1 MRTTLLLL
9 TLALVTTAA
18 CGSKNKGTCDSYA
31 DMSMQCDTDTT
42 MKDDEKAQAKT
53 MLSGMCVAAF
63 DGEYAGA
70 SGDEK
75 KMMEEMYAHIKE
87 VATCGSKA
95 TTCEEYAKCED
106 AAKKK

>member
-9 TLALVTTAA
+9 TLALATTAA
-18 CGSKNKGTCDSYA
+18 CNKNKGTCDSYA
-31 DMSMQCDTDTT
+31 EMSMKCDKDTK
-42 MKDDEKAQAKT
+42 MKDDEKAQTKT

-70 SGDEK
+70 SGEEK

-87 VATCGSKA
+87 VATCSSKA
-95 TTCEEYAKCED
+95 TTCEEHAKCEE

>member
-9 TLALVTTAA
+9 TVALTSAA
-18 CGSKNKGTCDSYA
+18 CNKNKGTCDSYA
-31 DMSMQCDTDTT
+31 DMSMKCDKDTS

-63 DGEYAGA
+63 DGEYAGTT
-70 SGDEK
+70 GDEK

-87 VATCGSKA
+87 TATCGSKA
-95 TTCEEYAKCED
+95 TTCEEYAKCEE

>member
-1 MRTTLLLL
+1 MRTTLFLL
-9 TLALVTTAA
+9 TLAVTAAA

-31 DMSMQCDTDTT
+31 DMSMKCDKDTS

-70 SGDEK
+70 TGDEK

-87 VATCGSKA
+87 TATCGSKA
-95 TTCEEYAKCED
+95 TTCEEYAKCEE
-106 AAKKK
+106 ASKKK

>member
-9 TLALVTTAA
+9 TIALTSAA
-18 CGSKNKGTCDSYA
+18 CGSKNKGTCDAYA
-31 DMSMQCDTDTT
+31 DMSMKCDKDTS

-87 VATCGSKA
+87 TATCGSKA
-95 TTCEEYAKCED
+95 KTCEEYAKCEE

>member
-1 MRTTLLLL
+1 MRTTLLVLGL
-9 TLALVTTAA
+9 ISAS
-18 CGSKNKGTCDSYA
+18 CGSKNKGTCDAYA
-31 DMSMQCDTDTT
+31 EMSMKCDEHTS

-70 SGDEK
+70 SGEEK
-75 KMMEEMYAHIKE
+75 KMMESMYATIKE
-87 VATCGSKA
+87 TATCGSKA
-95 TTCEEYAKCED
+95 TTCEEYAKCKE

>member
-9 TLALVTTAA
+9 TLALATTAA

-31 DMSMQCDTDTT
+31 DMSMKCDKDTT

-95 TTCEEYAKCED
+95 KTCEEYAKCEE